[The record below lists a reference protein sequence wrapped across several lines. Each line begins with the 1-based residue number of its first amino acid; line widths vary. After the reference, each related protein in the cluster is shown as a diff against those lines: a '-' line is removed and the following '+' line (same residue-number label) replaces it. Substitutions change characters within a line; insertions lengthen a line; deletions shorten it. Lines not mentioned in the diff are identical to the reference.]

1 MDLNKR
7 QFYVFNR
14 DIINKNERS
23 VRILLNTHTHT
34 HNTYSKHKKRRNR
47 CVRWETSPD
56 RMNIFHN
63 DESPL
68 ER

>member
-1 MDLNKR
+1 MVK
-7 QFYVFNR
+7 Y
-14 DIINKNERS
+14 
-23 VRILLNTHTHT
+23 THTHT
-34 HNTYSKHKKRRNR
+34 HTHYTYTYSKHKKTGNR
-47 CVRWETSPD
+47 CVRWETSSD

>member
-1 MDLNKR
+1 M
-7 QFYVFNR
+7 FFNR

-23 VRILLNTHTHT
+23 VRILLNTHT

>member
-1 MDLNKR
+1 M
-7 QFYVFNR
+7 FFNR

-23 VRILLNTHTHT
+23 VRIWLNTHTQ
-34 HNTYSKHKKRRNR
+34 NTYSEHKKRGNR
-47 CVRWETSPD
+47 YVRWETSPD